1 MFNYFKEDFTPVISA
16 TVPESQIDLDGK
28 KADIIIALMIET
40 KQTIQKWGE
49 RALTATSWSVGIVL
63 SIVAYYIL
71 HGNSI
76 TGRGRFVIGFGVLL
90 FGILTQLYL
99 YSARRAH
106 EGNGVVLIKCQA
118 ALKMH
123 NIGEYF
129 KDDIFCGYDGKYP
142 KSKSLK
148 ILNFFHIIVVLYS
161 LLVFSFVSPAQKDSP
176 DHVKKEMAEQ
186 SQTVKKL

>member
-40 KQTIQKWGE
+40 KQTIQKWGQ
-49 RALTATSWSVGIVL
+49 RALTTTSWSVGIVL

-76 TGRGRFVIGFGVLL
+76 TGWGRFVIGFGVLL

-99 YSARRAH
+99 YSARSNRS
-106 EGNGVVLIKCQA
+106 
-118 ALKMH
+118 
-123 NIGEYF
+123 YF
-129 KDDIFCGYDGKYP
+129 FLRMFFVFFSVNDIIDY
-142 KSKSLK
+142 
-148 ILNFFHIIVVLYS
+148 II
-161 LLVFSFVSPAQKDSP
+161 A
-176 DHVKKEMAEQ
+176 
-186 SQTVKKL
+186 